1 MRIWYDPVTVNREF
15 RDIYVTVRVVAR
27 VGRHPWMMILSQ
39 ETCLQKDTM
48 LHLRRM
54 GGVVSFWY
62 VCPYLFRYGL
72 FLYKSDEVGLLQMRD
87 RISGH
92 LSLRICVHAP
102 QGQ

>member
-1 MRIWYDPVTVNREF
+1 M
-15 RDIYVTVRVVAR
+15 
-27 VGRHPWMMILSQ
+27 
-39 ETCLQKDTM
+39 QKDTM

-87 RISGH
+87 RISVH

-102 QGQ
+102 QGNKPTYMPCGIKNLYGGVIV